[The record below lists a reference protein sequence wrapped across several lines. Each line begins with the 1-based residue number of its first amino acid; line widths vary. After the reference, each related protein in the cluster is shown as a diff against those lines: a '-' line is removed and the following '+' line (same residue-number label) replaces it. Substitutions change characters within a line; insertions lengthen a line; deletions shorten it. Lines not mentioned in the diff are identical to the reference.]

1 MDELRNSTTG
11 AILTYT
17 YKPDPVY
24 PKMLVYANGVHIGSI
39 EKGLLKAD
47 DRVSTIGAYFCTLTG
62 AGKVDHSFTLAGA
75 QTLIENRYN
84 TILRIA
90 REVIANEDEHGQKPN
105 ADGAT

>member
-1 MDELRNSTTG
+1 M
-11 AILTYT
+11 TYT

-24 PKMLVYANGVHIGSI
+24 DKLLVYANDVHIGSI
-39 EKGLLKAD
+39 QKGLLKAD

-62 AGKVDHSFTLAGA
+62 VGMVDHSLTEAGA

-105 ADGAT
+105 TDGTT